1 VVVLEVG
8 IDASGAVQD
17 VTAVSGDSTLA
28 KAAADAVRQ
37 WKYKP
42 YLVEGAPVEIETQ
55 VTLNFHLASR
65 PQIVPP
71 PLGGFQDDS
80 YGNEYFDL
88 FHPLSR
94 EWVRETEVMRKRFS
108 AANHSP
114 GTYVLLTGP
123 HSAGQHGVESR
134 FVLHRVCHQ
143 SLFQQRHGRLQALP
157 GRYSQQCS

>member
-88 FHPLSR
+88 FYPLSR

-114 GTYVLLTGP
+114 GTYVLLTEVHIP
-123 HSAGQHGVESR
+123 QDNTELRADSSFTVFAINRYSSEDTE
-134 FVLHRVCHQ
+134 
-143 SLFQQRHGRLQALP
+143 LQALP